1 MNNSAPLL
9 RPLCVGYLRL
19 RMTDDEPA
27 ERQHVA
33 TIGAFADREGFT
45 VSLVFVETRWQRTLA
60 LNAMTA
66 YCQRHNIR
74 NVIVPTN
81 EHLNTLPGLAE
92 LSKEL
97 LQQDVG
103 GQVWIAA
110 PTKEEP
116 SCPPLCRK
124 DGEPQ

>member
-1 MNNSAPLL
+1 
-9 RPLCVGYLRL
+9 
-19 RMTDDEPA
+19 MTDNDPT

-33 TIGAFADREGFT
+33 DIASFAEREGFT
-45 VSLVFVETRWQRTLA
+45 VSLVFVETRWQRALA

-74 NVIVPTN
+74 NVIVPTS
-81 EHLNTLPGLAE
+81 EHLNTLPALAE

-97 LQQDVG
+97 LQQDIG
-103 GQVWIAA
+103 GQVWIVA

-116 SCPPLCRK
+116 SCQSSAAK